1 MREKGGRDDTMCGQ
15 NMKVFDFY
23 CLSLLC
29 CFYMINRYIKEQF
42 LTLTNKLLV

>member
-1 MREKGGRDDTMCGQ
+1 MCGQ

-29 CFYMINRYIKEQF
+29 CFYMFNLDEQA
-42 LTLTNKLLV
+42 LRIAPGDGRGTVPT